1 MRQTG
6 VLICCLLGLY
16 IFIDV
21 LIVQVWVL
29 VVYLEVAVLI
39 ECNGILLCCV
49 WAGCS
54 VGRVY

>member
-49 WAGCS
+49 WAGRS

>member
-1 MRQTG
+1 MLPPWS
-6 VLICCLLGLY
+6 VY
-16 IFIDV
+16 IFVDV
-21 LIVQVWVL
+21 LIVQVRVL
-29 VVYLEVAVLI
+29 VVYLDVGVLI